1 MVRPFNATTE
11 VLNRWRSESEPGD
24 GKMPRAVKT
33 DPSKNTRTSD
43 RFIYSGTYLRN
54 KLFSIGYT
62 VPKEWVNSISNG
74 NFENIRVYGSVDNL
88 FTITNYPGY
97 NVEQGGDN
105 LGRGKEDGSWP
116 NVRTFR
122 LGVSVAF

>member
-1 MVRPFNATTE
+1 MEKRK
-11 VLNRWRSESEPGD
+11 RMGD

-54 KLFSIGYT
+54 KLFNIGYT

-74 NFENIRVYGSVDNL
+74 NFEKISVFTEVLTTFSPLPTIRATMLSKAA
-88 FTITNYPGY
+88 TILA
-97 NVEQGGDN
+97 Q
-105 LGRGKEDGSWP
+105 GKEDGSWP
-116 NVRTFR
+116 MSEHSD
-122 LGVSVAF
+122 LAFL